1 MSRSRSRT
9 IRGGPSKTVPAVIFC
24 PSLVSVAMLR
34 TLLYPVVSGCRSI
47 RTSDAALG
55 RDQSRVDEV
64 HRPGHHGTEEPGQDG
79 PRQQLGIALADGARQ
94 RELDPAQALGV
105 ELQAEAPEPLG
116 ERHERP

>member
-9 IRGGPSKTVPAVIFC
+9 IRGRPSKTVPAVIFC
-24 PSLVSVAMLR
+24 PSPRLGGDAQDALVSRRLR
-34 TLLYPVVSGCRSI
+34 LPLDSHL
-47 RTSDAALG
+47 DAALD

-79 PRQQLGIALADGARQ
+79 PRQQLGIALGDGARQ

-105 ELQAEAPEPLG
+105 ELHAEAPEPLG